1 MTNRKIKFYKA
12 LVNTFVTG
20 IVLYGIFKCFEIYNK
35 NINPNNIFIKAGF
48 ILLSFM
54 AIGYISIFFHEL
66 GHAICLRI
74 LSYKIGIFKAG
85 PIKYIN
91 NRYNRKVFFDKL
103 GLFII
108 EGYVTPKVNDV
119 IYEELSFDKFVKH
132 YIRFIFSGIIVTI
145 IITIS
150 AAILLVFN
158 KFAIFNLLI
167 LIFNWPVLIKSLDNQ
182 RLSYGDF
189 YLINLLK
196 NKPDYICA
204 GLQNNLVLE
213 YPLNPFL
220 ITKIE
225 KFLNDSIN
233 KQEYNDLIL
242 GLADKVLDEY
252 IIEEK
257 KLSYELE
264 RLKEVVFNSY
274 ESFDNCNLGSI
285 ISIIKVSHKFLLY
298 MHAFNLKSEFIDN
311 FNKIWTYLSEEESLE
326 KNEYIRKVMSTL
338 KYLKEDGNLLEADFE
353 YIISDFEFIANES
366 DNYRRKVALIVDRL
380 SRNGM

>member
-1 MTNRKIKFYKA
+1 MSNRKIKFYKA
-12 LVNTFVTG
+12 LVNIFVTG

-35 NINPNNIFIKAGF
+35 NINPNNMFIKVGF
-48 ILLSFM
+48 ILVSFM
-54 AIGYISIFFHEL
+54 VIGYISIFFHEL

-74 LSYKIGIFKAG
+74 LGYKIGIFKAG

-91 NRYNRKVFFDKL
+91 NSYNRKVFFDKL

-119 IYEELSFDKFVKH
+119 IYDELSFDKFVKH

-298 MHAFNLKSEFIDN
+298 MYAFNLKSEFIHN
-311 FNKIWTYLSEEESLE
+311 FDKIWTYLSEEESLG